1 MSISPKKLRQNLRR
15 TRIALG
21 ALMLGVIA
29 TNLASASGVPPT
41 AADDTLLVAKGGT
54 ATALSNGSDSVL
66 DNDIDIENDPLTVE
80 LVKDAKHGELTLNED
95 GTFTYLHDG
104 KNSKDDDFKYR
115 VFDGSEYSSDAKV
128 KIEISDTENTSP
140 FAVGS
145 PPDQGAVEGIFFQL
159 ALADYFGDID
169 EGDTLQFS
177 AAGLPASGGLSIDL
191 VSGIL
196 SGTPTAVDA
205 RDSAYDLA
213 VIATDSGGLTA
224 SLSFQLFIYS
234 DGRANLT
241 VATGLSVN
249 PVTVGE
255 SAQWNIVVH
264 NLGPS
269 DLDEGEL
276 VAQWSTS
283 GPALS
288 LGAPPDCTIFANN
301 SKDPSAR
308 CSLNSLGAGASK
320 TIAVQGTQDSDGDNS
335 LIAVAVSQDA
345 NVGSNLSLIGAQV
358 VSRFSEGPT
367 QFLSTTGHD
376 IASGD
381 LNGDGYQ
388 DLVVASTQTV
398 VYFNSGNRTVISPGT
413 SLGAD
418 SGGLA
423 VVVLD
428 WNGDNNPDV
437 AVAGMSG
444 KAGRIYINE
453 GNGTFSQSIDLTY
466 SDSGTITAAGVADF
480 DWDGFTDLALT
491 GTGGSHLLRNTGQS
505 GFSVTTLS
513 AGPGID
519 VSIADTNSDSFAD
532 ILVVESGDRS
542 VRVLR
547 NSGDGRN
554 FASQRL
560 QRGSVAG
567 VSGADLNGDGRTD
580 LLLAIDGGNLTAPE
594 SKILYQ
600 NPDGSFPAGAKIGA
614 SPLGKMLA
622 GDVDGDSLPDIVALN
637 EAGVHQVYLGLAG
650 GGFAL
655 SEEQIVS
662 SGMRRGVVL
671 DFNND
676 QSLDLIMAG
685 RDSSVVEI
693 HANNG
698 IGRLG
703 RGDRV
708 APVVLL
714 TGEATVAIPA
724 GGFYEDPGATATD
737 DIDGDLT
744 TSVVTSGSFTT
755 SVVGTY
761 TLNYSVSNRAGNVGS
776 ATRVVNVG
784 VNQGVGGG
792 GGGVMTPWTLVLQ
805 LLLLVATVGR
815 RTLSARSHLIYE
827 ISMAER

>member
-1 MSISPKKLRQNLRR
+1 MLNSVSRSFRVALLVIAISILVLRQ
-15 TRIALG
+15 AQ
-21 ALMLGVIA
+21 
-29 TNLASASGVPPT
+29 ASGFPPFPSS
-41 AADDTLLVAKGGT
+41 DSIEVIQGGT
-54 ATALSNGSDSVL
+54 VSVL
-66 DNDIDIENDPLTVE
+66 TNGFTSVLANDFDFERDPLTAV
-80 LVKDAKHGELTLNED
+80 LVGNVKHGELTFNAD
-95 GTFTYLHDG
+95 GTFVYRHDG
-104 KNSKDDDFKYR
+104 KDQKKDGFTYR
-115 VFDGSEYSSDAKV
+115 AFDGTRFSRNASV
-128 KIEISDTENTSP
+128 NIEIVGPGNTPP
-140 FAVGS
+140 FSLGS
-145 PPDQGAVEGIFFQL
+145 PPAQEAVEGVLFRLTL
-159 ALADYFGDID
+159 ANYFADLD
-169 EGDTLQFS
+169 EGDTLRFS
-177 AAGLPASGGLSIDL
+177 ATGLPGSKRLVIDP
-191 VSGIL
+191 VTGVL
-196 SGTPTAVDA
+196 SGTPAAADA
-205 RDSAYDLA
+205 RDNAYN
-213 VIATDSGGLTA
+213 VTIIATDSGGLSA
-224 SLSFQLFIYS
+224 SLGFSLTIYA
-234 DGRANLT
+234 DNRADLAVLANLS
-241 VATGLSVN
+241 AN

-255 SAQWNIVVH
+255 SAQWNIVIE

-269 DLDEGEL
+269 GLDQGEL
-276 VAQWSTS
+276 VAQWRTS
-283 GPALS
+283 GPALALS
-288 LGAPPDCTIFANN
+288 APQDCTITANN
-301 SKDPSAR
+301 SEDPSVR
-308 CSLNSLGAGASK
+308 CPLTALVAGSSK
-320 TIAVQGTQDSDGDNS
+320 TIVVRGSQSAGGDNS
-335 LIAVAVSQDA
+335 LIATAVSDDPISG
-345 NVGSNLSLIGAQV
+345 NNSTLIGAQV
-358 VSRFSEGPT
+358 VDRFSEGPT
-367 QFLSTTGHD
+367 QILSSPGSG

-381 LNGDGYQ
+381 LNGDGHN
-388 DLVVASTQTV
+388 DLVVAAGQTTIF
-398 VYFNSGNRTVISPGT
+398 YNSGNRTVITPGT
-413 SLGAD
+413 SLGAK
-418 SGGLA
+418 SGGTA
-423 VVVLD
+423 VVIVD
-428 WNGDNNPDV
+428 WNGDNSPDI
-437 AVAGMSG
+437 AVAGMAG
-444 KAGRIYINE
+444 QAGRIYLND
-453 GNGTFSQSIDLTY
+453 GNGNFVNTIDLQY
-466 SDSGTITAAGVADF
+466 ANSGTVVAAAGADF
-480 DWDGFTDLALT
+480 AQDGFADLVFT

-513 AGPGID
+513 AGPGTD

-614 SPLGKMLA
+614 SPLSKMLA
-622 GDVDGDSLPDIVALN
+622 GDVNGDSLPDIVALN

-761 TLNYSVSNRAGNVGS
+761 TLNYSVSDRAGNVGS